1 MSCLCSKIESDDFS
15 DVLDMEYLL
24 LSDASSIVDRNE
36 SKNSENNFEYLFLI
50 VLFLIV
56 MVFV

>member
-1 MSCLCSKIESDDFS
+1 VSCLCSKIESDDFS